1 MGVLLASDSIILSI
15 IGCLILAVPV
25 LYFLNWDYHAIFQRP
40 KAKDI
45 ALAVALFIGYLIYS

>member
-45 ALAVALFIGYLIYS
+45 ALAVALFKGT